1 MSLSYRI
8 QSVRRF
14 PGRINDQ
21 APKASNASKHL
32 LITGVT
38 GFLGGAIVAE
48 LLGTEAAPNMSFFVR
63 AKNKI
68 EGLMRVQA
76 NLAKFNVD
84 EQKINTLSP
93 GQVICGDFEYLDELE
108 QSTRLTTVTHVIN
121 CAALAT
127 FSNNP
132 KIRPVNVEPLNK
144 VPVARRLV

>member
-1 MSLSYRI
+1 MI
-8 QSVRRF
+8 K
-14 PGRINDQ
+14 P
-21 APKASNASKHL
+21 PMASNASKHL

-76 NLAKFNVD
+76 NLAKFNID

-93 GQVICGDFEYLDELE
+93 GQVICGDFEYLD
-108 QSTRLTTVTHVIN
+108 
-121 CAALAT
+121 
-127 FSNNP
+127 
-132 KIRPVNVEPLNK
+132 
-144 VPVARRLV
+144 